1 MGQIAN
7 RKYELIKVGLMS
19 IHRSQNVRK
28 FYQLRALQDIPKY
41 GVKAGDLGGFV
52 TSKKTLSHEG
62 SCWIGNAAQVVG
74 SHVRVKD
81 NAFVGGRAVVRS
93 LISNSLL
100 DQINLFVSENASVTG
115 EATVVSKLHLLT
127 YSIRDC
133 FIKGNSI
140 VTDKA
145 YLYNV
150 HIVSGNSTIAGSACF
165 DKTKAVYD
173 SSIYGRVNV
182 GRNVSISNS
191 KIYDFATVKDNAIID
206 DSAVYGHSV
215 VKEGE
220 IIYKAL
226 TRDGINGNHGEL
238 PMSKDLEAPVLL
250 PQNEGSTEADS
261 VKEDMPSP
269 VSAAMKAYLEVL
281 DDIDSY
287 RSDIVKLI
295 QYPVMTDQ
303 TDEYTLDMMV
313 ALKVAKRL
321 EDQPDSDEFKDAV
334 GALEKAFMKAESNA
348 RKISATMF
356 SDESRKKVGKAQD
369 LFRVASNETS
379 SEQEKKV
386 AFIQGFKQLEGILDI
401 PDIAVDTFRIKIG
414 LPELEM

>member
-7 RKYELIKVGLMS
+7 RKYELIKAGLMPV
-19 IHRSQNVRK
+19 HRSQNVRK

-74 SHVRVKD
+74 SYVRVKD
-81 NAFVGGRAVVRS
+81 NAFVGGHAVVRS

-100 DQINLFVSENASVTG
+100 DQVTLFISENASVTG
-115 EATVVSKLHLLT
+115 EATVISKLHLFT

-150 HIVSGNSTIAGSACF
+150 HVVSGNSTIAGSACF
-165 DKTKAVYD
+165 DKTKAIYD
-173 SSIYGRVNV
+173 SSISGRVNV
-182 GRNVSISNS
+182 GCNVNISNS
-191 KIYDFATVKDNAIID
+191 KLYDFATVKDNAIID
-206 DSAVYGHSV
+206 NSNVYGHAV
-215 VKEGE
+215 VKDGE

-226 TRDGINGNHGEL
+226 TRDGINGKQGEL
-238 PMSKDLEAPVLL
+238 SISNDFEALVSQ
-250 PQNEGSTEADS
+250 PQNGGLTLAGSI
-261 VKEDMPSP
+261 KEDMPSP
-269 VSAAMKAYLEVL
+269 SMKVYREVL

-303 TDEYTLDMMV
+303 TDEYTLDMML
-313 ALKVAKRL
+313 ALKVAKRM

-334 GALEKAFMKAESNA
+334 GVLEKAFMKAESNA

-356 SDESRKKVGKAQD
+356 SDESRKKVVKARD
-369 LFRVASNETS
+369 LFRMASSEAS

-386 AFIQGFKQLEGILDI
+386 AFVQGFKQLEGVLDV
-401 PDIAVDTFRIKIG
+401 PDIAVDMFRIKIG